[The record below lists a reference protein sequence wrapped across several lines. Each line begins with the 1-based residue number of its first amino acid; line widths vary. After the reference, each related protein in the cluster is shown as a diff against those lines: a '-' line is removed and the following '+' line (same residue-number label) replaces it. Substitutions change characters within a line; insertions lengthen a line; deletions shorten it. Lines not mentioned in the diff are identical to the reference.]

1 MSLKYQQFELRKT
14 NGKMH
19 LLRFET
25 QFLTGNSCPHWGR
38 QDQRVHRGQA
48 GRHHRHLHH
57 RRGGGDHR
65 GGWPGARE

>member
-1 MSLKYQQFELRKT
+1 
-14 NGKMH
+14 MH

-57 RRGGGDHR
+57 RRGGGDR
-65 GGWPGARE
+65 GGGRWAAVIACNATFNTHLDTLS